1 MDLDNIKKTWQ
12 ETEIKPT
19 IDNEKI
25 QKMISN
31 EGRSALE
38 KLLWYEKLGMW
49 LMIPCLLVLLITWH
63 IHKSV
68 FVMSVFIVI
77 GGLIWQIYKLSFL
90 KKLDVVNMNI
100 LEISSHVN
108 RYKTFVSRELIVGIV
123 VLFVF
128 FVFYTFFTTKAT
140 EYSSDVIMYML
151 VRFIITVS
159 VGIIVVILAYRYIY
173 QKNINRLE
181 ASVKEVQEFEKD
193 NK

>member
-19 IDNEKI
+19 IDTEKI

-38 KLLWYEKLGMW
+38 NLLWYEKLGMW
-49 LMIPCLLVLLITWH
+49 LTIPCLLVLLTTWH

-68 FVMSVFIVI
+68 FVMSIFIII
-77 GGLIWQIYKLSFL
+77 GALIWQIYKLSFL
-90 KKLDVVNMNI
+90 KKLDVVSMNI
-100 LEISSHVN
+100 LEISSHIN
-108 RYKTFVSRELIVGIV
+108 RYKTYVSRELIAGVV
-123 VLFVF
+123 VLSVF
-128 FVFYTFFTTKAT
+128 FAFYTFFTTKAT

-159 VGIIVVILAYRYIY
+159 VGTIVTILTYRYIY
-173 QKNINRLE
+173 QKNIKKLE
-181 ASVKEVQEFEKD
+181 ASIKEIQEFEKD